1 VSRSEA
7 GSDFV
12 WKQRVL
18 TSALKRVAGV
28 GDCAVL
34 VRTGARGSE
43 RIAYLVP
50 VGRLALD
57 TIPATLEA
65 HAPGVVAPDS
75 YSLVTRLPLTADGS
89 LDEAALSALP
99 VIDESLAEA
108 LEARLAS
115 DPAVEQAAAF
125 VEETP
130 GVAPALHWSELVV
143 KSGVAPAASDTAD
156 KNDLT
161 NGRGRAVPEPEVV
174 ERPLAISHAAALDD
188 MDGISTL
195 PGLLARRAETAP
207 AARIVYLAPDG
218 STREQSLAELRDEAA
233 RIAAGLQALGLAQGR
248 QIVFQLS
255 AVEDVLAAF
264 WGCLLGGFVPA
275 IIPIPPTYNADTN
288 DLERLVQI
296 FNLLDAPQLL
306 TTEKQLQLMGPLLE
320 RLELS
325 NDRLARLDGLRVSQ
339 AEYQPPLANPH
350 ATAFLVLTSGSTG
363 TPKAIMLSHAN
374 LLTRSRGTNRLCR
387 HAADDRILNWL
398 PFDHI
403 GSISD
408 WHIRCIDVGCH
419 MFYCAKEYVLGE
431 PLNWLRLIDRFRIT
445 HSWAPNFAYAL
456 VNDAL
461 NHTSEH
467 WDLSS
472 MKALLTAGEAVSS
485 NTVHEFLRRLAP
497 EGLAK
502 TALRPAFGMA
512 ETGSGVTYY
521 LPTEQH
527 PLRVQ
532 HVDRN
537 SLEGALRGASPGA
550 AEAMS
555 FTSLGPVIPGA
566 SMRIVNEQNQPVPE
580 YFVGRLQIS
589 GGPVCLGYY
598 GNPQANQSVFVG
610 DGWFD
615 CGDRG
620 FLLDGELYLT
630 GRDKESLIINGANY
644 HNSEIEAAVSQV
656 PGVLPSFTAACAV
669 RPIGAVEEQLAIFFA
684 TATSTERELS
694 RLLRAVQTSVS
705 RKTQV
710 KPDYLL
716 PVPTDA
722 IPKTAIGKIQR
733 KQLTK
738 RFESGEFDALSRDID
753 VLLENERTLP
763 DWFLEPGFRAKRA
776 QVDPLLGRAFL
787 VLGSVSA
794 LAAELARELGRRA
807 ARVFRAESAAEA
819 EVLLA
824 GDATLTDVID
834 VQAYAALDPVAPLSA
849 AGVADHVFEQV
860 QRIQQ
865 LAKAV
870 ASTGTARAL
879 RYQVVAAHAQPAA
892 ANDVIDPR
900 RAVLPAALKAVAQ
913 ERPEIRVKHVDL
925 TWSPEASELTRQAA
939 AVVDEAATDDAE
951 DEVAYRAG
959 VRLVPYL
966 CRVLWSG
973 SPADRPPPL
982 SQGGLYLISGGL
994 GGVGAELARYL
1005 LKEWQAKLIVVGRR
1019 VIDPAAPAAQ
1029 GSAGATLSELQ
1040 ALGTLRYLAADIGN
1054 STEVLSLVA
1063 AVEGELGQRVAGAF
1077 HLAGTY
1083 HEAPLFEES
1092 RESLSSYLH
1101 AKIDGALTLRELVAR
1116 DDDTFLV
1123 QFSSGASFFSGSSIG
1138 TYAVANRFLDVL
1150 AHAPGQGRS
1159 ARSYAFDWSVWTGLG
1174 IGKDSAP
1181 ADVLR
1186 SKGYAQIRATP
1197 GIHSMVAALGRGPGR
1212 YLVGVY
1218 PAHPNLRSLTDSAP
1232 EPAREVVAGYIARPS
1247 EGSALGA
1254 PQPIVLQDRFGVP
1267 LSFALTRLL
1276 TPVLGADGKLDR
1288 DALAK
1293 ELRGTAR
1300 EVIAAETPLQ
1310 LRLVEIFQQVLGL
1323 TTLGINESFFDL
1335 GGTSLLSVRLF
1346 AEIERQLGP
1355 SLPPATLFQAATVEA
1370 LAQLVEGRPEEAEP
1384 AGSPVPLK
1392 NGNSELALFFIHDS
1406 DGSAEIYRELADSL
1420 KAPVRVY
1427 GLRPYQRDRFPAL
1440 HTRIADMA
1448 KYHVATVRSLQPRG
1462 PYLIGGWSQAGV
1474 LALEVACQLQAQGET
1489 VGLVALF
1496 DAVDARAVARDRGL
1510 TAVMRSLRN
1519 ARDTL
1524 RSGGWKELADRQ
1536 LKPTALAGVDRA
1548 RALLLRYYTDREAP
1562 LPWFLQHVP
1571 VRAVQ
1576 SLAESGHH
1584 PSRFDGRLTLFRAEL
1599 GQPTP
1604 DDEPARQRG
1613 LDAEL
1618 GWGSRATQ
1626 GVEVIDVPGGHQSML
1641 SAPAVSALAAQLTR
1655 ALSGSIAV
1663 GKSR

>member
-7 GSDFV
+7 GSDVV
-12 WKQRVL
+12 WEQRVL

-57 TIPATLEA
+57 TVAATLEA
-65 HAPGVVAPDS
+65 HAPGVRAPDS
-75 YSLVTRLPLTADGS
+75 YALVTRLPLAADGS

-99 VIDESLAEA
+99 VIDEPLAEA

-130 GVAPALHWSELVV
+130 GVARALHLSDLIGT
-143 KSGVAPAASDTAD
+143 SGVAGALLQSGDDGDRANGQGSAIPA
-156 KNDLT
+156 
-161 NGRGRAVPEPEVV
+161 PEAV
-174 ERPLAISHAAALDD
+174 ERPLALSHGAPLDD
-188 MDGISTL
+188 MDVSTL
-195 PGLLARRAETAP
+195 PALLTRRAETAP
-207 AARIVYLAPDG
+207 GARIVYLSPDG

-233 RIAAGLQALGLAQGR
+233 RIAAGLQALGLAEGR
-248 QIVFQLS
+248 QVVFQLS

-296 FNLLDAPQLL
+296 FRLLDAPQLL
-306 TTEKQLQLMGPLLE
+306 TTEKQLQSMGPLLE
-320 RLELS
+320 RLELT
-325 NDRLARLDGLRVSQ
+325 NDRLALLDGLRASQ
-339 AEYQPPLANPH
+339 AQYHAPPARPDD
-350 ATAFLVLTSGSTG
+350 TAFLVLTSGSTG

-374 LLTRSRGTNRLCR
+374 LLTRSRGTNRLCS

-537 SLEGALRGASPGA
+537 SLDGALRAASPGA
-550 AEAMS
+550 AVAMS

-566 SMRIVNEQNQPVPE
+566 SMRIVNEQNQPLPE

-684 TATSTERELS
+684 TATSTERELN

-705 RKTQV
+705 RKTSV

-738 RFESGEFDALSRDID
+738 RFESGEFDALTRDVD

-776 QVDPLLGRAFL
+776 QVEPLVERAFL
-787 VLGSVSA
+787 VWGAPSAFADELG
-794 LAAELARELGRRA
+794 RELGRRGL
-807 ARVFRAESAAEA
+807 RVFRTESLAEA
-819 EVLLA
+819 DALLA
-824 GDATLTDVID
+824 GDASLTDVID
-834 VQAYAALDPVAPLSA
+834 VQAYAAHDPSAPLSA
-849 AGVADHVFEQV
+849 AVVADHVFEQV
-860 QRIQQ
+860 QRIQR

-870 ASTGTARAL
+870 ASTGAARAL
-879 RYQVVAAHAQPAA
+879 RYQIVAAHAQPAA
-892 ANDVIDPR
+892 PDDVIDPR
-900 RAVLPAALKAVAQ
+900 RAVLPAALKAIAQ
-913 ERPEIRVKHVDL
+913 ERPEIRVRHVDL
-925 TWSPEASELTRQAA
+925 TWTSEASELTRLAA
-939 AVVDEAATDDAE
+939 AVVDEAATEDAE

-959 VRLVPYL
+959 LRLVPYL
-966 CRVLWSG
+966 RRVRWSG
-973 SPADRPPPL
+973 SPADRVPPL
-982 SQGGLYLISGGL
+982 AHGALYLITGGL

-1019 VIDPAAPAAQ
+1019 TIDLTAPAPS
-1029 GSAGATLSELQ
+1029 GSAGATLQELQ

-1054 STEVLSLVA
+1054 SAEVLSRVA
-1063 AVEGELGQRVAGAF
+1063 AVENELAERVAGAF

-1083 HEAPLFEES
+1083 HEAPLFDES
-1092 RESLSSYLH
+1092 RESLGSYLH
-1101 AKIDGALTLRELVAR
+1101 AKVDGALTLRELTAR
-1116 DDDTFLV
+1116 DDAFLV
-1123 QFSSGASFFSGSSIG
+1123 QFSSAASFFSGSSIG
-1138 TYAVANRFLDVL
+1138 TYAIANRFLDVL
-1150 AHAPGQGRS
+1150 AHAPSHGR
-1159 ARSYAFDWSVWTGLG
+1159 AVRSYAFDWSVWTGLG

-1186 SKGYAQIRATP
+1186 SKGYAQIRAVQ

-1218 PAHPNLRSLTDSAP
+1218 PAHPNLRGLTDSAP

-1267 LSFALTRLL
+1267 LSFVLTRLL

-1300 EVIAAETPLQ
+1300 EVIPAQTPLQ
-1310 LRLVEIFQQVLGL
+1310 LRLVEIFKQVLGL

-1370 LAQLVEGRPEEAEP
+1370 LAQLVEERPEDAEP
-1384 AGSPVPLK
+1384 AGAPVALK
-1392 NGNSELALFFIHDS
+1392 NGSSELALFFIHDS

-1448 KYHVATVRSLQPRG
+1448 KHHVATVRSLQPHG

-1496 DAVDARAVARDRGL
+1496 DAVDARAAARDRGL
-1510 TAVMRSLRN
+1510 NAVMRSLRG

-1548 RALLLRYYTDREAP
+1548 RALLLRYYTDRQAP

-1576 SLAESGHH
+1576 SLAESGYR

-1599 GQPTP
+1599 GQATP
-1604 DDEPARQRG
+1604 DDEPARARCP
-1613 LDAEL
+1613 DAEL
-1618 GWGSRATQ
+1618 GWGARATQ

-1655 ALSGSIAV
+1655 ALSDTLAASKA
-1663 GKSR
+1663 R